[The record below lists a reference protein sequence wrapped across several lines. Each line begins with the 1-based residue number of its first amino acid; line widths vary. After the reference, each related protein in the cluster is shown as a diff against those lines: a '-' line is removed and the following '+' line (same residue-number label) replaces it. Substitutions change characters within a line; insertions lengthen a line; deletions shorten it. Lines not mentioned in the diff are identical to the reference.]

1 MKKTG
6 ELLKKARLEKGL
18 SLHEIGLS
26 LKINSKILRAIEEND
41 ITQMPA
47 KTFLRGF
54 VQSYAQYLRLNADE
68 VMALFAEEMGSTRPS
83 PLVKSLDPIDVG
95 GLSQDKPASTE
106 VSPLENPKIYQSSE
120 IQIKPFLYAGVI
132 VLLIGLIFMVKRVV
146 DRYQKEAIV
155 SDVVVENPLPAT
167 PPLPTTP
174 ASDVAQTPGAEKPAV
189 LPQPIETL
197 VSVHKTTPTN
207 PEIMK
212 PKPSDS
218 EAKVQPKPE
227 AKPEAKPDTKPEAKS
242 QTQVETQVPA
252 KVEAKPEIKTGL
264 RVEVKPD
271 SKVEIKDASAART
284 KPEVK
289 PEVKSEPK
297 SEPKSEM
304 KAENKLDAKQDAKL
318 DSKQETKQDSKL
330 DSKQE
335 TKPKPKPVE
344 LIVEAMDAVEIEY
357 SSLNGRSGK
366 IRLAADQ
373 VHTFKSSNGLK
384 VSIDNGGAVNL
395 ILNGKDIGVPGMLGK
410 PLRLS
415 Y

>member
-26 LKINSKILRAIEEND
+26 LKINSKILKAIEEND
-41 ITQMPA
+41 INQLPA

-83 PLVKSLDPIDVG
+83 PLVKSLDPIDVAG
-95 GLSQDKPASTE
+95 VPQDKPTSTE
-106 VSPLENPKIYQSSE
+106 VSPLENPKIYQRSE

-132 VLLIGLIFMVKRVV
+132 VILIGLIFMVKRVV
-146 DRYQKEAIV
+146 DRYQKEAMT
-155 SDVVVENPLPAT
+155 SEVVVENPLPET
-167 PPLPTTP
+167 PPSPTIPPQDVTLKP
-174 ASDVAQTPGAEKPAV
+174 GLLSPGSDSPGSNKPGIDRQGSEKPSV

-197 VSVHKTTPTN
+197 VGDQKTIPTKSETKVDTKVSVNTEAK
-207 PEIMK
+207 PEINPGMRVEVK
-212 PKPSDS
+212 PETKP
-218 EAKVQPKPE
+218 EAKLEAKPETKLDAKPVVKVE
-227 AKPEAKPDTKPEAKS
+227 AKPEAK
-242 QTQVETQVPA
+242 QET
-252 KVEAKPEIKTGL
+252 KPEIK
-264 RVEVKPD
+264 VNAKPD
-271 SKVEIKDASAART
+271 DKTDT
-284 KPEVK
+284 
-289 PEVKSEPK
+289 
-297 SEPKSEM
+297 
-304 KAENKLDAKQDAKL
+304 KLDAKLDA
-318 DSKQETKQDSKL
+318 
-330 DSKQE
+330 KQE